1 MCLQKKTQTFASAT
15 PKKIELERRILHVK
29 KEILPSSEL
38 PVFRNGI
45 ILHVKLY
52 VCGGGVGGSEMGVKG
67 RKGEKGRR

>member
-1 MCLQKKTQTFASAT
+1 M
-15 PKKIELERRILHVK
+15 K

-52 VCGGGVGGSEMGVKG
+52 VCGGGVGGVRWESKEGKERRGEG
-67 RKGEKGRR
+67 RKLEGNIDDDSKDWEKVKVTGD